1 MQPVG
6 SGEVPCAQTT
16 GANRKSILGDLTDV
30 VLHEPHA
37 DRRGRVEKCG
47 MQNDPAH
54 AAPRPGTEFSVDS
67 PLAGQVADAAE
78 WLALHGNAEVFQL
91 SDGVWHQPFTAGFIY
106 GCTAPF
112 DDNHLKARPPAV
124 QRGGQSGRAAASD
137 KQVDHVRLASAA
149 FSTLIRV
156 LSSAAFSTEN
166 NSAVIHAV
174 CTKGSATPSATT
186 AT

>member
-1 MQPVG
+1 
-6 SGEVPCAQTT
+6 
-16 GANRKSILGDLTDV
+16 
-30 VLHEPHA
+30 
-37 DRRGRVEKCG
+37 

-54 AAPRPGTEFSVDS
+54 AAPCPGTEFGVDS
-67 PLAGQVADAAE
+67 PLASQVADAAE
-78 WLALHGNAEVFQL
+78 WLALHGNSEVFQL
-91 SDGVWHQPFTAGFIY
+91 SDGVWHQPFPARFIY
-106 GCTAPF
+106 GTTAPF
-112 DDNHLKARPPAV
+112 EENHLKARPPAV

-166 NSAVIHAV
+166 TSAVIHAV
-174 CTKGSATPSATT
+174 CTKGSATPSAIT